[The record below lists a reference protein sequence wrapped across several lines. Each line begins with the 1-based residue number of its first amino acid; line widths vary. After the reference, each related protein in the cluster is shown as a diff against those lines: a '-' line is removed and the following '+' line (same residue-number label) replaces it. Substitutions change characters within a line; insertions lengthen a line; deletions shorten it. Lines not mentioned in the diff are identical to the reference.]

1 MPYVQRDS
9 TGQIVAVS
17 KEALHGF
24 EPVGEDVPELLDFT
38 RQFDRVRTQ
47 LQESDLDVVRV
58 LDDLVNVLVEKCLI
72 RFTDLP
78 EAAQQKLIERRG
90 LRESRASLRLF
101 EDGTGVF

>member
-1 MPYVQRDS
+1 MAYVQRDR

-17 KEALHGF
+17 SVALEGF
-24 EPVGEDVPELLDFT
+24 ERVDDDLPELASFT
-38 RQFDRVRTQ
+38 RRFNRVLAP

-78 EAAQQKLIERRG
+78 DAAQQKLIERRG
-90 LRESRASLRLF
+90 LRESQAGLHLLDDETR
-101 EDGTGVF
+101 VI